1 MINASGVS
9 ANRAYTGFVGLEN
22 LISEIVATYK
32 RHGWTLRQ
40 VLLRP
45 ESKTAA
51 ADTNSFDGAAVRDAD
66 FDALWFSRPSHE
78 KREAWE
84 LRHISEQAYALF
96 EAFEADELTE
106 DREDARKE
114 MENRM
119 REHVGAA
126 GHLSHDQS

>member
-9 ANRAYTGFVGLEN
+9 ANCAYTQSVDTRN
-22 LISEIVATYK
+22 LITEIIANYK

-40 VLLRP
+40 ALLRT
-45 ESKTAA
+45 ESKAIA
-51 ADTNSFDGAAVRDAD
+51 SDRDLFNGAQICDSE

-84 LRHISEQAYALF
+84 LRLVSEQAYALF
-96 EAFEADELTE
+96 EAFEVDESE
-106 DREDARKE
+106 GDRAEARKE

-119 REHVGAA
+119 REHLRAP
-126 GHLSHDQS
+126 

>member
-9 ANRAYTGFVGLEN
+9 ANRAYTGLVDVGN

-32 RHGWTLRQ
+32 RHGWTVRQ

-45 ESKTAA
+45 ESKAA
-51 ADTNSFDGAAVRDAD
+51 ADTRSLDGAEIRDAD
-66 FDALWFSRPSHE
+66 FNALWFSRPSHE

-84 LRHISEQAYALF
+84 LRLISEQAYALF
-96 EAFEADELTE
+96 EAFEADDLPE

-119 REHVGAA
+119 REHVGA
-126 GHLSHDQS
+126 G